1 MGYYC
6 FITGIYEETFGKKDE
21 GSLSFLPYIYCFIM
35 MYLLTTPLRSIN
47 LENTC
52 ITNIP
57 SDRFLNRW
65 ISFMFFVNI
74 VSLSFYIYTLG
85 SLSSLSY
92 VEIYQLGATGEMDVT
107 TGSNFLD
114 NVFGKCQLITRVCNP
129 LFNISCL
136 FLLSNNPHSK
146 KPLFF
151 FVCTFFI
158 QVPPYLLKGDRG
170 GLFFLAIQYVF
181 YLLLFWKSLSLKIRS
196 VLIKGALSGL
206 VVLIFY
212 SLAISFSRMGEGKD
226 GVNQILRYFGEAF
239 PNLGFNIWDK
249 ETNHPMGARFFP
261 SIYMFLGGRHFVV
274 NEIGR
279 NNIHEQWSNL
289 VGIPMLNF
297 KTAFGDIYIEFGL
310 ALAFIVVLFY
320 VCCICKLVNRKRIPF
335 FNLAYIYLPYKY
347 CIYSIFGNFI
357 DERESLDFIFLLLMI
372 LALRFF
378 ALKDRR
384 YLI

>member
-1 MGYYC
+1 MDILLLNFILYLFTFVYFYTKSNRTLTIHVFTWLVYTIVAFMGYFC

-21 GSLSFLPYIYCFIM
+21 GSLSFMPYIYCFIM

-114 NVFGKCQLITRVCNP
+114 SVFGKCQLITRVCNP

-170 GLFFLAIQYVF
+170 GYSFWQYNMFFI
-181 YLLLFWKSLSLKIRS
+181 
-196 VLIKGALSGL
+196 
-206 VVLIFY
+206 
-212 SLAISFSRMGEGKD
+212 
-226 GVNQILRYFGEAF
+226 YF
-239 PNLGFNIWDK
+239 
-249 ETNHPMGARFFP
+249 
-261 SIYMFLGGRHFVV
+261 
-274 NEIGR
+274 
-279 NNIHEQWSNL
+279 
-289 VGIPMLNF
+289 
-297 KTAFGDIYIEFGL
+297 
-310 ALAFIVVLFY
+310 
-320 VCCICKLVNRKRIPF
+320 C
-335 FNLAYIYLPYKY
+335 
-347 CIYSIFGNFI
+347 FGNP
-357 DERESLDFIFLLLMI
+357 
-372 LALRFF
+372 
-378 ALKDRR
+378 
-384 YLI
+384 YLSK